1 MYSKLVKK
9 YSDEMYDLTRH
20 YNNGVI
26 DDENYYNEINY
37 LLEEFEKKNTE
48 YIIRKIK
55 ECINGST
62 S

>member
-55 ECINGST
+55 ECINGSNY
-62 S
+62 